1 MSFFVILRREEK
13 GFLMLMGALD
23 SKRVLPAIYNSTM
36 DARERRARELLQDL
50 LEVSP
55 TRAGKKRS

>member
-1 MSFFVILRREEK
+1 
-13 GFLMLMGALD
+13 MLMGVLD